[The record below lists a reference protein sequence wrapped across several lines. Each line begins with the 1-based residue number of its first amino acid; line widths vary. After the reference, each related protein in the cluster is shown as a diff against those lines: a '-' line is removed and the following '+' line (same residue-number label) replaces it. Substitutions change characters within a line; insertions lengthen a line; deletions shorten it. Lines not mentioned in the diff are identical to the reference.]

1 MKWLVCERRVHLEKT
16 QRVSMQIRR
25 VGQSRKRGG
34 LMRFLINAD
43 YSTPVTEELL
53 RRTTI
58 RCIPMPGWIC
68 LVTRC

>member
-1 MKWLVCERRVHLEKT
+1 MIP
-16 QRVSMQIRR
+16 VSGIDVSR
-25 VGQSRKRGG
+25 VGLSRKRGG
-34 LMRFLINAD
+34 LMRFLIHAD